1 MSKSVLLRNNIERIL
16 FHEILKMR
24 PELCQ
29 SAQITNNI
37 EKKADLVRLSRVTG
51 KKVDNDRLKEIVK

>member
-24 PELCQ
+24 PELYQ

-37 EKKADLVRLSRVTG
+37 ERKADLVRLSRVTG